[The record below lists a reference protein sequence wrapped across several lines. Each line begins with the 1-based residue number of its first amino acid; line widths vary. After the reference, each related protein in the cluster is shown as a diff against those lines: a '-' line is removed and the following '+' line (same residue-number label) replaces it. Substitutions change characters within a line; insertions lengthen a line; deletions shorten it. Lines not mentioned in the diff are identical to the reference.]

1 MDICEFTSYLYLFSP
16 NLQYYLDFDKSD
28 DCFQIKKT
36 LTQEV
41 YREVPKGMMSVSEYQ
56 LLARK
61 FMWIDNNKI
70 RIINN
75 ESIEK
80 VIDVHNNMQELSYGT
95 VPMLSLS
102 DYITKNY

>member
-1 MDICEFTSYLYLFSP
+1 M
-16 NLQYYLDFDKSD
+16 
-28 DCFQIKKT
+28 
-36 LTQEV
+36 TQEV
-41 YREVPKGMMSVSEYQ
+41 YREVPKGLMSVSDYQ

-95 VPMLSLS
+95 IPMLSLG
-102 DYITKNY
+102 DYITKNYYGKDESIGHYFFDRNPLEQSDTIHRLQRKF